1 MTLGKIPVVCPAT
14 PVLGP
19 LKVLPTLPGTDGSW
33 ETAALV
39 PFVQLLKTMAVLRW
53 LWPVTNVSNF
63 CNMSSVCFI
72 CPCLKGGNAII

>member
-1 MTLGKIPVVCPAT
+1 MTLGKIPVVCSAT

-39 PFVQLLKTMAVLRW
+39 PFVRLLRPWQYSAGCGLLR
-53 LWPVTNVSNF
+53 
-63 CNMSSVCFI
+63 M
-72 CPCLKGGNAII
+72 